1 MKKATDTAKE
11 TSSKVCIRCGRV
23 LPLSNFYPNRM
34 WAQQLYHDAWCR
46 ECFEKYCRTPEDLKV
61 YCWQNNRKWEDRY
74 WDSAK
79 RTARPQLNTNQDLL
93 NPKLSD
99 KKREEI
105 EGALICRGFTRI
117 MNMKQMYFYE
127 PHDVVD
133 ERKEEQVPDD
143 DPKKLIWSDEWRGF
157 YTRAQIHTLD
167 EIYAQYEEDFDLD
180 NVNIRDYAHKIAKA
194 SFNADIAEDRMRRG
208 DGDPGTY
215 KEMQRIFDDM
225 SKSATFAACR
235 RKPGDRTGLGSLGE
249 IILRLEVDGKLNVDG
264 VTFPEDDI
272 DRVIADFRHTL
283 TAVGAQGGL
292 T

>member
-1 MKKATDTAKE
+1 MKKATDTKE

-23 LPLSNFYPNRM
+23 LPLSSFYPNRM

-46 ECFEKYCRTPEDLKV
+46 ECFEKYCRTADDLKA
-61 YCWQNNRKWEDRY
+61 YCWQNNRRWEPRF
-74 WDSAK
+74 WESAK
-79 RTARPQLNTNQDLL
+79 KTARPQLTTNQDLL
-93 NPKLSD
+93 NPKLSE
-99 KKREEI
+99 KKRADL
-105 EGALICRGFTRI
+105 EGALICRAFTRI
-117 MNMKQMYFYE
+117 MNMKSLYFYE
-127 PHDVVD
+127 AHDVIKEQTENDQMD
-133 ERKEEQVPDD
+133 EDD
-143 DPKKLIWSDEWRGF
+143 AKKLVWSDEWRGF

-208 DGDPGTY
+208 DGDASTY

-249 IILRLEVDGKLNVDG
+249 IILRLEVDGKLNVEG
-264 VTFPEDDI
+264 VEFPPDDV
-272 DRVIADFRHTL
+272 DKVIADFRHTL